1 VIFFIG
7 SKRQVGYKVVKQFHE
22 DCQIHPILRLKQ
34 SQYLTMS
41 YLEQEGYKDVFVN
54 EDSMPRGDGSV
65 VTANRVQSSKI
76 CDRQNMNTS
85 FLCIIQNS
93 ESSSCYVIGF

>member
-1 VIFFIG
+1 
-7 SKRQVGYKVVKQFHE
+7 
-22 DCQIHPILRLKQ
+22 
-34 SQYLTMS
+34 MS